1 MFVDKC
7 SYNFVKP
14 HNGDVFVFRTNGIPA
29 IRPDPIA
36 GPPFYIKRLAGL
48 PGDQLRIDPPFLYI
62 NGKKAEGYGFERVMS
77 MRSAISAVMRPATI
91 SCPSPIR
98 RTTVPRDGYFAM
110 GDNSYNSFDS
120 RYWGSSPGGEPG
132 RPRVICLLAVL
143 PALGT
148 YSLGR

>member
-1 MFVDKC
+1 MGIALARKLRSDFGCDRDRGGDSLLFSAAVQNSDRLNATDTGDQVFVDKC

-62 NGKKAEGYGFERVMS
+62 NSKKAEGYGFERVM
-77 MRSAISAVMRPATI
+77 
-91 SCPSPIR
+91 
-98 RTTVPRDGYFAM
+98 
-110 GDNSYNSFDS
+110 
-120 RYWGSSPGGEPG
+120 
-132 RPRVICLLAVL
+132 
-143 PALGT
+143 
-148 YSLGR
+148 